1 MSWAHYLL
9 QVNIYLVIFYCFY
22 RLLLDKE
29 TYFILNRIYLIG
41 SGILSLSIPFMRF
54 EWFSK
59 QEVSQHIYVGVDQ
72 LNSLVAQVSILDDQA
87 AKFNWG
93 TFIVCVYLL
102 GILFCIGRFVF
113 QLLAVKKL
121 LQTISNGA
129 AFSFF
134 RKKVIAGN
142 LPEVATVSLH
152 EDIHIKQ
159 LHTVDV
165 IFFELL
171 GIFTWFNPIIYAYKY
186 TVKNIHE
193 YLADE
198 AAAKF
203 QGDKETYSLLLLSQA
218 FGVRPS
224 TLTNGFFTKSLIKKR
239 IFMLHKERSK
249 KTAILKYGMFVPL
262 FALTLILSS
271 ATIRKNDKILAVA
284 EQIPLNDAKSVVGQL
299 IKAPLSV
306 VNLVPP
312 PVDTATFT
320 TTATILGDAQVDTL
334 ATPTN
339 NADSENSKAFLNAFY
354 KHLAMQVKYPVS
366 AAQKKLQGNVVVN
379 FSVNKGKISNIQV
392 QNPLGEGC
400 EEEVVRNLLSFD
412 NSNQNDG
419 NYSLKTTFKLD
430 GANTKLVN
438 EDVSSPAGYTPI
450 GVVIS
455 ALAPKEQFEEVK
467 IEDGSVYNFVTLE
480 NPPTYPGGVNK
491 FYEFLGKNIKYP
503 AMAIENDIQGN
514 VFVSFTVERDGSL
527 SDIKVDRRLG
537 FGTDEEAV
545 RVLKL
550 SRTWNP
556 GTKNGKPVRVKY
568 NIPIKFALDAGK
580 REKISP
586 KSAAIRLRGLPEKD
600 SPLLV
605 LDGEIKESGELR
617 DIDPNTIQSVDVLKS
632 ASAIALYGKAAENG
646 AILLTTKKQK
656 TPKVTATLINR
667 N

>member
-41 SGILSLSIPFMRF
+41 SGILSLGIPFMRF

-72 LNSLVAQVSILDDQA
+72 LNSLVAQVTILDDQA

-93 TFIVCVYLL
+93 TFIVSVYLL
-102 GILFCIGRFVF
+102 GILFFIGRFVF
-113 QLLAVKKL
+113 QLLAVRKL
-121 LQTISNGA
+121 LRTISNGA

-134 RKKVIAGN
+134 RKKVISGD

-165 IFFELL
+165 LFFEFL
-171 GIFTWFNPIIYAYKY
+171 GIFTWFNPIIYAYKN

-193 YLADE
+193 FLADE

-218 FGVRPS
+218 FGVRPN

-262 FALTLILSS
+262 FALTLVLSS

-299 IKAPLSV
+299 IQAPLSV
-306 VNLVPP
+306 VNLAPP
-312 PVDTATFT
+312 PPLETTN
-320 TTATILGDAQVDTL
+320 TTAAILDKFTDASNAQPENTESEKASLNTFYRYLGD
-334 ATPTN
+334 
-339 NADSENSKAFLNAFY
+339 
-354 KHLAMQVKYPVS
+354 HIKYPAS

-379 FSVNKGKISNIQV
+379 FSVSNGKLQNVMV
-392 QNPLGEGC
+392 QNALGEGC
-400 EEEVVRNLLSFD
+400 EDEVMQTLLSA
-412 NSNQNDG
+412 NDILQKDG
-419 NYSLKTTFKLD
+419 KYSAIVTFKLD

-438 EDVSSPAGYTPI
+438 EEVSAPADYTPLSLI
-450 GVVIS
+450 IQGF
-455 ALAPKEQFEEVK
+455 APKEKAAEEVNLDDK
-467 IEDGSVYNFVTLE
+467 TVYNFVSME
-480 NPPTYPGGVNK
+480 SPPTYPGGINK

-503 AMAIENDIQGN
+503 PMAVENDIQGN
-514 VFVSFTVERDGSL
+514 VFVSFTVERDGTL
-527 SDIKVDRRLG
+527 SDIKIDRRLG
-537 FGTDEEAV
+537 FGTDEEAI

-550 SRTWNP
+550 TRGWNP
-556 GTKNGKPVRVKY
+556 GTQNGKAVRVKY
-568 NIPIKFALDAGK
+568 NIPIKFALESGR
-580 REKISP
+580 REKLSP
-586 KSAAIRLRGLPEKD
+586 KSLAIRLRGVPEKEA
-600 SPLLV
+600 PLV
-605 LDGEIKESGELR
+605 VVDGEIREYASLQDLDANK
-617 DIDPNTIQSVDVLKS
+617 IQSIDVLKS
-632 ASAIALYGKAAENG
+632 ASGVALYGKAAENG
-646 AILLTTKKQK
+646 VILITSKQQK
-656 TPKVTATLINR
+656 IPKVTATLTNR

>member
-87 AKFNWG
+87 TKFNWG
-93 TFIVCVYLL
+93 TFIVSVYLL
-102 GILFCIGRFVF
+102 GILFFIGRFVF

-218 FGVRPS
+218 FGVRPN

-284 EQIPLNDAKSVVGQL
+284 EQIPLNNAKSVVGQL
-299 IKAPLSV
+299 IQAPLSV
-306 VNLVPP
+306 VNLAPP
-312 PVDTATFT
+312 PPADTATFT
-320 TTATILGDAQVDTL
+320 TTATILDATKIDTV
-334 ATPTN
+334 AAQTDN
-339 NADSENSKAFLNAFY
+339 VESGKAFLSAFY
-354 KHLAMQVKYPVS
+354 RHLASQVKYPVS

-379 FSVNKGKISNIQV
+379 FSVNKGKINNIQV

-400 EEEVVRNLLSFD
+400 EEEVMQNLLSFD
-412 NSNQNDG
+412 NSVQNDG
-419 NYSLKTTFKLD
+419 NYSLKITFKLD

-450 GVVIS
+450 SLLITGM
-455 ALAPKEQFEEVK
+455 APKEQPEEVK
-467 IEDGSVYNFVTLE
+467 IENESVYSFVTLE
-480 NPPTYPGGVNK
+480 NPPTYPGGVSK

-514 VFVSFTVERDGSL
+514 VFVSFTVEKDGSL
-527 SDIKVDRRLG
+527 SNIKVDRRLG
-537 FGTDEEAV
+537 FGTDEEAI

-550 SRTWNP
+550 SRAWNP
-556 GTKNGKPVRVKY
+556 GTQNGKPVRVKY

-586 KSAAIRLRGLPEKD
+586 KSATIRLRGLPEKD

-617 DIDPNTIQSVDVLKS
+617 DIDPNTIQSVDILKS